1 MVMLKTKF
9 QIILISSLS
18 LVIAGV
24 IDYYLQFYLASS
36 LLYIIPIYLFSYQN
50 KISLRHVVVFSLLAG
65 FLWFF
70 IELVTHPYPEEIY
83 LLWNSLTRLIIF
95 LLISI
100 VLKRIII
107 EKEQKL
113 VISKQKEEL
122 FEINQKLLESN
133 NELNKLIGIAAH
145 DIRNPV
151 SSIMSFSEILMQ
163 DYISASEEEMKII
176 KIIYDSSKFAM
187 QILNDT
193 LNISQINS
201 GSLILNKEK
210 KDYIVFVKECL
221 AFIFYLAA
229 NKQQK
234 IQFISTIDSIFT
246 EFDESRLQQAL
257 TNLITNAI
265 KYSDFNT
272 NIVVKVGIPEDNQ
285 GYLKTEV
292 IDKGLGIDEKYKSEM
307 FQPFA
312 TTSNIPTDNESRTGL
327 GLAITK
333 RIIELH
339 HGSIDFI
346 SEKGKGS
353 DFYYLI
359 PIGDK

>member
-1 MVMLKTKF
+1 MVKLKTKF
-9 QIILISSLS
+9 QIILTSSLS
-18 LVIAGV
+18 LVIAVV
-24 IDYYLQFYLASS
+24 IDYNLQFNLASS

-50 KISLRHVVVFSLLAG
+50 KISFRYVVMFSLLAG

-70 IELVTHPYPEEIY
+70 IELITHPYQEKIF
-83 LLWNSLTRLIIF
+83 LLWNSLTRIVIF

-100 VLKRIII
+100 ILKRIII
-107 EKEQKL
+107 EKEQKQ
-113 VISKQKEEL
+113 VISKQKDEL

-151 SSIMSFSEILMQ
+151 NGIMSFSEILMQ
-163 DYISASEEEMKII
+163 DYVSATEEEMKII
-176 KIIYDSSKFAM
+176 KIIHDSSKFAM

-201 GSLILNKEK
+201 GSLTLKREC
-210 KDYIVFVKECL
+210 KDYIIFVKECL
-221 AFIFYLAA
+221 AFNYYLAA
-229 NKQQK
+229 NKQQN
-234 IQFISTIDSIFT
+234 IQFISTIDSILT
-246 EFDESRLQQAL
+246 SFDESRLQQAI

-272 NIVVKVGIPEDNQ
+272 TIVVKVSIPEDNR

-312 TTSNIPTDNESRTGL
+312 TTSNIPTANESRTGL

-339 HGSIDFI
+339 AGSIDFI
-346 SEKGKGS
+346 SEKDKGS
-353 DFYYLI
+353 DFFFLI
-359 PIGDK
+359 PILAN